1 MVLPLLSDLDFI
13 VCGVGNQRWGCLL
26 LICRLFDQGYS
37 QVAMFRKK
45 DVCRQRL
52 TENCYGNI
60 GQIEKG
66 LNYERTEAGQTFLK

>member
-1 MVLPLLSDLDFI
+1 
-13 VCGVGNQRWGCLL
+13 
-26 LICRLFDQGYS
+26 
-37 QVAMFRKK
+37 MFRKK

-66 LNYERTEAGQTFLK
+66 LNYGIEQKLDRHF

>member
-1 MVLPLLSDLDFI
+1 MELETKGGD
-13 VCGVGNQRWGCLL
+13 CLL
-26 LICRLFDQGYS
+26 FLIYRLFDQGYS

-66 LNYERTEAGQTFLK
+66 LSCGKEQKLDRRF

>member
-1 MVLPLLSDLDFI
+1 MGD
-13 VCGVGNQRWGCLL
+13 CLL
-26 LICRLFDQGYS
+26 FLIYRLFDQGYS

-45 DVCRQRL
+45 DVCRPRL

-66 LNYERTEAGQTFLK
+66 LNYGIEQKLDRHF